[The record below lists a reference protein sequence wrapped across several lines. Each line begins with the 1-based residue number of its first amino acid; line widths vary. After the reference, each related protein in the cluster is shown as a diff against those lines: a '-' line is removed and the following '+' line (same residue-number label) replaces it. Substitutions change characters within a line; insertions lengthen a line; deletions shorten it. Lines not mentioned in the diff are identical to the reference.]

1 MFRPRGSAR
10 NGRPWS
16 RGKAAYCTQATPP
29 PTIAAPMRGDPT
41 HSATGPHQATPRAH
55 ASVRCPIY
63 PCGSCAQRKEP
74 CSSEHLLRACVST
87 YPRGTNAQRSSA
99 AAQRAAVSPGRRPWL
114 HHQASTHLSRAHAA
128 AKRTDGASHAPGLV
142 ARCIADLRAPRPHPS
157 DGGTVAGICGSARD
171 ERRAVSTTHE
181 WLVSRA

>member
-16 RGKAAYCTQATPP
+16 RGKAAHCTQATPP

-55 ASVRCPIY
+55 ASVRCPTY

-74 CSSEHLLRACVST
+74 CSSEHLLRACV
-87 YPRGTNAQRSSA
+87 PRTHAVRTHSA
-99 AAQRAAVSPGRRPWL
+99 APQLHSGQQCHRDAGRGCITGLQRISHQSTRQPSAPTERRTRPVSSWSRRPL
-114 HHQASTHLSRAHAA
+114 HRRSACAS
-128 AKRTDGASHAPGLV
+128 
-142 ARCIADLRAPRPHPS
+142 
-157 DGGTVAGICGSARD
+157 
-171 ERRAVSTTHE
+171 ST
-181 WLVSRA
+181 SI